1 MSAEK
6 DAALLADIVEHAEEA
21 MEYLRHVSMTD
32 FRADRRLRLQIERLL
47 EIVGEAASGLS
58 EQRGASIDHDWRG
71 VRGLRNVIAHQ
82 YGSIDPDQI
91 FRVVKNRLPKLV
103 AAIREAEG

>member
-21 MEYLRHVSMTD
+21 MHYLRNVSMAD
-32 FRADRRLRLQIERLL
+32 FRSDRRLRLQIERLL

-58 EQRGASIDHDWRG
+58 EKRRAGIDYDWRG
-71 VRGLRNVIAHQ
+71 VRGLRNIIAHQ

-91 FRVVKNRLPKLV
+91 FRVVKNRLPELV
-103 AAIREAEG
+103 AAIRNAEA